1 VKDAASYS
9 ASKVR
14 SVAEP
19 EYEKLTDYLYE
30 KVKGARDYAALA
42 EREKESLKKAEA
54 HIKSDAAFAR
64 KHPIATEEEANA
76 HAAEWGPI
84 SGPR

>member
-9 ASKVR
+9 ASKVI

-30 KVKGARDYAALA
+30 KVKGARDHAAAA
-42 EREKESLKKAEA
+42 ERERNSLKKAEA

-64 KHPIATEEEANA
+64 DHPIVTEEEADA
-76 HAAEWGPI
+76 HDAEWGPI